1 MSFAE
6 LLSFFFSAGIFIKK
20 AREGDPNFTYK
31 TYLDRIEEISE
42 LLERDAQKHDI
53 ASGGY
58 PYSTTVS
65 AVAYAA
71 RELAQTDP
79 WLKKVGEQV
88 LHVYW
93 PCTMHFLRNVHE
105 AQLST
110 FYPVKL
116 FISMFH

>member
-1 MSFAE
+1 MLQSYP

-20 AREGDPNFTYK
+20 AREGDPKFTYK

-71 RELAQTDP
+71 RELVLTDK
-79 WLKKVGEQV
+79 WLEKVGEQV
-88 LHVYW
+88 IHIYW
-93 PCTMHFLRNVHE
+93 PCTMHFLRNMLVT
-105 AQLST
+105 L
-110 FYPVKL
+110 
-116 FISMFH
+116 